1 MKKNIIFIVGII
13 FLNSGIFLYLFS
25 LEKESPIINDA
36 ILYSWHLEDILKQK
50 EKFYTVVEEY
60 QIRTLYQDFSSE
72 YLKQMDSSFIKEMK
86 ENGIEVYH
94 LAGDPSWGRKNGF
107 EKIKREIDKVS
118 QFNDHSEYHLAG
130 LLLDIEPYVSEKEE
144 KFASVDFEIYVEEIK
159 KAYAYIKKR
168 NLELRLA
175 IPYWLDSIDINLLEE
190 LIKNSDGVSVMNYNI
205 KKTSKN
211 IQNEVEIARKYKK
224 HIDTIYEIEYDDE
237 EYFASYEE
245 IVKDFRKIKQDN
257 SLNSLKIAYHHYSS
271 INK

>member
-1 MKKNIIFIVGII
+1 MRKIIILVMGII
-13 FLNSGIFLYLFS
+13 LLNSGIFLYLYS
-25 LEKESPIINDA
+25 QEKENSVINDA

-50 EKFYTVVEEY
+50 ERFYTVVEEY

-107 EKIKREIDKVS
+107 EKIKKEIDKVS
-118 QFNDHSEYHLAG
+118 QFNDNSEYHLTG

-144 KFASVDFEIYVEEIK
+144 KFASADFEVYVEEIK
-159 KAYAYIKKR
+159 KAYAYIKGR
-168 NLELRLA
+168 NLELRIA
-175 IPYWLDSIDINLLEE
+175 IPYWLDSIDMNLLEE
-190 LIKNSDGVSVMNYNI
+190 LIKNTDGVSVMNYNI

-211 IQNEVEIARKYKK
+211 IENEVEIARKYKK

-237 EYFASYEE
+237 EYFTSRDE
-245 IVKDFRKIKQDN
+245 IVKDFQKIKREN
-257 SLNSLKIAYHHYSS
+257 SLNSLKIAYHH
-271 INK
+271 